1 MHRVGCLALITIA
14 AAGSPA
20 AADATQLGAYFG
32 PRVFSGDSRLGYI
45 EDAPGHP
52 AIENGIQV
60 GLRVARP
67 IFPWLVPELELAFAP
82 TDTTAVAGAA
92 PVSVLW
98 LEPRVH
104 MRVELMPGRRLQP
117 FVVVGIGAPIVI
129 SSARMT
135 LDSGILGEAYVG
147 GGVRF
152 ETGRMFALRFDA
164 RISGIPAIE
173 RYFTAEF
180 DVGIGVEIQIGKQKT
195 RRASELDPL
204 AGADKDNDGITD
216 GKDTCPDRAED
227 ADGFDD
233 LDGCPDIDND
243 LDRVLDIAD
252 RCASVPET
260 YNGFDDDDGCP
271 DTVPLDVDNLRGT
284 VEGLLYADGETT
296 VRDSAQPNILKI
308 AKTMAAY
315 PTIKVVLIGHTDDKE
330 ANQFAT
336 LGGGAPPEDLA
347 ELAVDLS
354 RARAEAVKQALVAAG
369 VATPRVEIIGRG
381 AEDPVS
387 DNSGAKG
394 RLANRRVEIKLYVP
408 PR

>member
-1 MHRVGCLALITIA
+1 MHRVASLGLIMIA
-14 AAGSPA
+14 AAASPA
-20 AADATQLGAYFG
+20 TADALQVGAYFG
-32 PRVFSGDSRLGYI
+32 PRVYSGDSRLGYI

-60 GLRVARP
+60 GLRVGRP
-67 IFPWLVPELELAFAP
+67 IYRWLVPEFELTFAP
-82 TDTTAVAGAA
+82 TDTTAVAGART
-92 PVSVLW
+92 VSVLW

-104 MRVELMPGRRLQP
+104 MRIELMPGRRVQP

-135 LDSGILGEAYVG
+135 LDSGILGEGYVG

-152 ETGRMFALRFDA
+152 DTGRMFALRFDA
-164 RISGIPAIE
+164 RISGIPGIE
-173 RYFTAEF
+173 NYFTAEF
-180 DVGIGVEIQIGKQKT
+180 DFAIGVEIQLGKRKGRSAT
-195 RRASELDPL
+195 EGDPL
-204 AGADKDNDGITD
+204 ASADRDSDGIVD

-252 RCASVPET
+252 RCASVAET

-271 DTVPLDVDNLRGT
+271 DAVPLDVDNLRGT
-284 VEGLLYADGETT
+284 VEGLLYADGETN
-296 VRDSAQPNILKI
+296 VRDSAQPNIQKI

-336 LGGGAPPEDLA
+336 LAASAPAEDLA

-369 VATPRVEIIGRG
+369 VAAPRVEVMGRG